1 MEQELQPVFEL
12 GVLTGPEIKMLLTK
26 LVVFEVTVSLLE
38 ASKSAANFTHSF
50 TAIDLANAIT
60 FEKSET

>member
-12 GVLTGPEIKMLLTK
+12 GVLTGPEIKMQPK

-38 ASKSAANFTHSF
+38 ASKSAANSTHSF
-50 TAIDLANAIT
+50 TAIDLAIATT
-60 FEKSET
+60 FGKSET